1 MDILDRFEGLKTGLY
16 PMESFLLSSNR
27 IVKILSVER
36 EGDGKNWVWEWDME
50 EFEKKS
56 FEQRQKLMLSIV
68 YFLQS
73 SVCPGNVCHFHRFLR
88 RGCQQRDLVQ

>member
-50 EFEKKS
+50 EFEKK
-56 FEQRQKLMLSIV
+56 F
-68 YFLQS
+68 
-73 SVCPGNVCHFHRFLR
+73 
-88 RGCQQRDLVQ
+88 